1 MLKLEKEEIVKL
13 GNSKEAVGKY
23 TEAIKHKDT
32 YTSSNNKSDLLKE
45 KRKFS
50 TICCSVA
57 FTVFSHVGS
66 KLDEFLAVCL
76 VC

>member
-32 YTSSNNKSDLLKE
+32 YTSSNNKSDLQKM

-50 TICCSVA
+50 TICCQ
-57 FTVFSHVGS
+57 
-66 KLDEFLAVCL
+66 
-76 VC
+76 